1 MPPLSALGKLDVMES
16 FSTTTGGLL
25 LRIRRVEER
34 GWEASISGIAPVL
47 NEKTARNIAEK
58 VAHELRGIDPGKII
72 WTRDPK

>member
-1 MPPLSALGKLDVMES
+1 MLDAMES
-16 FSTTTGGLL
+16 FSTTAGGLL

-47 NEKTARNIAEK
+47 KEKTAKDIAEK